1 MTGHLLSPALRS
13 LIFTFAATGSAALAP
28 TPAAA
33 GAPAGEP
40 LPFWEK
46 RPVEGD
52 PLFFIQ
58 QEPERDEGK
67 PEPAKVT
74 LLFTPDAVPVLRSA
88 TGEVTYEA
96 GKDYTWEAGSREIK
110 LTENTRIP
118 FKKVQEL
125 YPAAGTPNS
134 YKEARNG
141 KSWMLFGEGRFFHD
155 LESTASY
162 PTSETWTGPVP
173 APAPEAQLASFR
185 SKLIAGA
192 TVKVVTLGDSIS
204 TGANASGAVNAPPG
218 QPGYPGLVA
227 QGLET
232 RFGVKAVL
240 KNLSVGGMST
250 PWGLEQIPAVLAEG
264 PDLLILAFGMND
276 ASGQTPTNVYA
287 ARTKEIVDRVRGA
300 RPGCDVIVVATMT
313 ANPEWSY
320 ARPELYPAYAHAL
333 QSLTGNGIALA
344 NVTETWSAVL
354 EKKSYLSLSG
364 NGLNHPNDFGH
375 RIYADVI
382 LSTIGRKP

>member
-1 MTGHLLSPALRS
+1 MGGMTGHLLSSPALRG
-13 LIFTFAATGSAALAP
+13 LLLFLT
-28 TPAAA
+28 AA
-33 GAPAGEP
+33 GAAAPAMAADP
-40 LPFWEK
+40 VPFWEQ
-46 RPVEGD
+46 RPVVGD
-52 PLFFIQ
+52 PLFFVQ
-58 QEPERDEGK
+58 QEPERDDSK
-67 PEPAKVT
+67 PEPAKTT
-74 LLFTPDAVPVLRSA
+74 LLFTPDAPPVLRSA

-96 GKDYTWEAGSREIK
+96 GKDFIWEPGSREIK
-110 LTENTRIP
+110 LTATTRIP

-162 PTSETWTGPVP
+162 PTSSTWTGPVP
-173 APAPEAQLASFR
+173 APASEAQLGGFR

-204 TGANASGAVNAPPG
+204 TGANASGAVGAPPG
-218 QPGYPGLVA
+218 QPGYPGLVT
-227 QGLET
+227 QGLEA

-250 PWGLEQIPAVLAEG
+250 PWGLTQIPAVLAEG

-276 ASGQTPTNVYA
+276 ASGGTTPSDYI
-287 ARTKEIVDRVRGA
+287 ARTAEIAQRVRAA
-300 RPGCDVIVVATMT
+300 RPGCEVILIATMT

-320 ARPELYPAYAHAL
+320 ARPDLYPLYAGAL
-333 QSLTGNGIALA
+333 KTLTGNGIALA
-344 NVTETWSAVL
+344 DVTAVWTAVL
-354 EKKSYLSLSG
+354 AQKSYLSLSG

-382 LSTIGRKP
+382 LSTIGRKS